1 MSVKESKAGSFYL
14 AEVQV
19 NIEGFFKLHLQT
31 SSRPLVCCKRATSAT
46 LLTHTLP
53 VIV

>member
-19 NIEGFFKLHLQT
+19 NIEDFFNFHLHT
-31 SSRPLVCCKRATSAT
+31 SSHPPVCCKRLISAT